1 LKVIGSD
8 TVMVNFKVFG
18 TKLRIYPQTAK
29 FGFRVGL
36 GSFGRFGEFWEIWE
50 FWGLWEI
57 WAWPD

>member
-1 LKVIGSD
+1 
-8 TVMVNFKVFG
+8 MVNFKVFG

-57 WAWPD
+57 WAWPDQPD